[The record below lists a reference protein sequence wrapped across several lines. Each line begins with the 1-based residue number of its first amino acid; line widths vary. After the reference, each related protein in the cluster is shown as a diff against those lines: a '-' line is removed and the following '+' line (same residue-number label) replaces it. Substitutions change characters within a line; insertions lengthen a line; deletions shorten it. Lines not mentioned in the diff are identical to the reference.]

1 MNKPQAPIDYNNPVI
16 TIKGLKKSFDDYHV
30 LRGVDL
36 QLFQG
41 ENLVVL
47 GRSGTG
53 KSVLIKIVSGLLTA
67 DHGSVNV
74 LGCDINK
81 VTPKELQEL
90 QGENLVVLGRSGTG
104 KSVLIKIVSGL
115 LTADHGSVNVLG
127 CDINKVTPKELQELR
142 IRIGFSFQNSALYDS
157 MTVRKNLE
165 FPLVRNRKGIG
176 KKEIDAKVDE
186 VLEAVG
192 LRQTI
197 NQMPSELSGGQRK
210 RIGIARTLILNPE
223 IMLYDEPT
231 AGLDPITCIDINEL
245 INEVQEQYKTSSII
259 ITHDLTC
266 AKQTGDRIAMLLD
279 GQFQH
284 QGTFEEVFDTDDKR
298 VKPFFDY
305 NFIK

>member
-1 MNKPQAPIDYNNPVI
+1 MEKQKAHIDYNNPVI
-16 TIKGLKKSFDDYHV
+16 SIRNVAKAFEDYAV
-30 LRGVDL
+30 LRGIDFDL
-36 QLFQG
+36 YQG

-53 KSVLIKIVSGLLTA
+53 KSVLIKLISGLLKPDT
-67 DHGSVNV
+67 GTIEV
-74 LGCDINK
+74 LGQE
-81 VTPKELQEL
+81 VTTI
-90 QGENLVVLGRSGTG
+90 S
-104 KSVLIKIVSGL
+104 
-115 LTADHGSVNVLG
+115 D
-127 CDINKVTPKELQELR
+127 KELQELR

-165 FPLVRNRKGIG
+165 FPLVRNRKGITRA
-176 KKEIDAKVDE
+176 EIDKAVEE
-186 VLEAVG
+186 VLDSVG
-192 LRQTI
+192 LSHTI

-231 AGLDPITCIDINEL
+231 AGLDPITCIEINDL
-245 INEVQEQYKTSSII
+245 INQVQQQYHTSSII

-279 GQFQH
+279 GQFQRV
-284 QGTFEEVFDTDDKR
+284 GSFDEVFDTKDER

-305 NFIK
+305 NFIQ